1 MTSEAGHV
9 SRDLARR
16 NDPEYLLSTSS
27 RNRHSLSI
35 IYTLFLKKRDS
46 SFVTFRFV
54 FVRLSSP
61 QGRWRV
67 HRLSPRFHDLS
78 LVYSH
83 DQRTRSRLFG
93 IGRADQI
100 ARLLLQQRQPN
111 QSHNFIVYYCY
122 LSNDLSSKH
131 ARAIATGTFTTASA
145 RCSPSRRNSS
155 RYLVLI
161 GLI

>member
-78 LVYSH
+78 LSSIRTINGRVLDCSGSAGPIRSPVYSCNNANPTNRTISSSIIVTCLMIFPRNTH
-83 DQRTRSRLFG
+83 EQSLREHLQRPALDVRPHEG
-93 IGRADQI
+93 IPRDI
-100 ARLLLQQRQPN
+100 
-111 QSHNFIVYYCY
+111 
-122 LSNDLSSKH
+122 LS
-131 ARAIATGTFTTASA
+131 
-145 RCSPSRRNSS
+145 
-155 RYLVLI
+155 
-161 GLI
+161 